1 MKYFSIQDA
10 SMPEIVTYAIM
21 ALGDSIY
28 YHVTRSNDSLYLG
41 TDENTAADVYYNA
54 TNPNQ
59 STEVTK

>member
-1 MKYFSIQDA
+1 
-10 SMPEIVTYAIM
+10 MPEIVTYAIM

-28 YHVTRSNDSLYLG
+28 YHVTRSNESLYLG

-59 STEVTK
+59 QTEVTQ